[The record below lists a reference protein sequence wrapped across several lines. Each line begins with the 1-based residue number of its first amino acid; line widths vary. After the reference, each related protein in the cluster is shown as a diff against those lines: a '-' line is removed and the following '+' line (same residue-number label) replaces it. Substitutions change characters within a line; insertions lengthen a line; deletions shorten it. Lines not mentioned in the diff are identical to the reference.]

1 MIVQFLSGSSVCQPH
16 LLRWSQMI
24 WASELDAM
32 ISLQK
37 NMEAGSD
44 SASAITRLDSRHTAC
59 TGDVTY
65 CEGLPFCI
73 LCRSLK
79 YCYLREPCNITTV
92 ILMLMWCFFHFKSIN
107 WYARCRQFHL
117 YERRECT
124 FPLSYQR
131 HEHGWQYILG
141 NLSAKCHDWSES
153 STPMIHAAI
162 HLNTLYSALAP
173 VTQISRVGRYLL
185 SSSHPVNDPV
195 GSIMTSPYREE
206 FCAEIALLTQCM
218 SDSDK
223 CIYQLCSSAHFSR
236 LC

>member
-1 MIVQFLSGSSVCQPH
+1 
-16 LLRWSQMI
+16 
-24 WASELDAM
+24 
-32 ISLQK
+32 
-37 NMEAGSD
+37 
-44 SASAITRLDSRHTAC
+44 
-59 TGDVTY
+59 
-65 CEGLPFCI
+65 
-73 LCRSLK
+73 
-79 YCYLREPCNITTV
+79 
-92 ILMLMWCFFHFKSIN
+92 
-107 WYARCRQFHL
+107 
-117 YERRECT
+117 
-124 FPLSYQR
+124 
-131 HEHGWQYILG
+131 
-141 NLSAKCHDWSES
+141 
-153 STPMIHAAI
+153 MIHAAI